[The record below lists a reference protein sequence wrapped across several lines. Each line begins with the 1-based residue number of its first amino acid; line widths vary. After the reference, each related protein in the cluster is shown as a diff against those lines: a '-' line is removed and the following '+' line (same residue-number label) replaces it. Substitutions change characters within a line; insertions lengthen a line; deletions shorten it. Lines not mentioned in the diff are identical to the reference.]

1 MGDFCRLCGSKAFK
15 MHTWMGFSACE
26 ACWTCELCEEW
37 LPLEALSEMKGTFAE
52 QPLRCCGTCN
62 VEPMLK
68 PEEKA
73 GLLEIARLRPSFK
86 VWPRGTKDVKRK
98 VHFPEQPAV
107 LFGEEMSLLLG
118 DRTDAVD
125 LQKLQELEVTAIL
138 LLCPQMLQTFSGEHI
153 CGDENF
159 KWESFKYPGNIKY
172 LEKALEDS
180 YDYDL
185 DLHLQECLDFL
196 ESCHRERRKIL
207 ICCWAGQE
215 SQRRGGCGLCHEAPE
230 ETAHGRGAR
239 DPPETRP
246 HSEQPKFQA
255 VVGAERHRLARR

>member
-1 MGDFCRLCGSKAFK
+1 

-37 LPLEALSEMKGTFAE
+37 LPLAALSEMKGTFAE
-52 QPLRCCGTCN
+52 QPLRCCGACN
-62 VEPMLK
+62 VEPILK

-73 GLLEIARLRPSFK
+73 GLLEIARLRPSFEA
-86 VWPRGTKDVKRK
+86 WPRGTKDVKRK